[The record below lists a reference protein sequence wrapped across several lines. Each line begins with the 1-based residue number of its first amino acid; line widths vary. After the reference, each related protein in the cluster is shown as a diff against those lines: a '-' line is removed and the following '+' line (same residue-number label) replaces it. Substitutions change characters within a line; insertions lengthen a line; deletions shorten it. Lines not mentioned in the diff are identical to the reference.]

1 MEDVVDV
8 TAILFE
14 SLTIPLLLVLW
25 DTLLDTFLC
34 STDTICLFQIKSDF
48 RSILFCCLFDKCIT
62 IA

>member
-1 MEDVVDV
+1 MEEVDDA

-34 STDTICLFQIKSDF
+34 STDAPIF
-48 RSILFCCLFDKCIT
+48 
-62 IA
+62 